1 MRAPTGGTPKPK
13 PKPSLAVGKKG
24 QVALGPKK
32 PPKLAPGQRSWALQV
47 GGVGSTA
54 IGVPKRGNVSTRPTP
69 KTSLTRRAK

>member
-32 PPKLAPGQRSWALQV
+32 PPKLQV